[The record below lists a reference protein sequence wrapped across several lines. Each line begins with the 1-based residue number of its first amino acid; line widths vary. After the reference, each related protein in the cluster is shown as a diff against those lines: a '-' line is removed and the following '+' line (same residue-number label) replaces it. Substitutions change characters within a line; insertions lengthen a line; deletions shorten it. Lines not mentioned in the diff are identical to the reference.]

1 LFKKSRQAT
10 NSRRQHAKL
19 SQSVVQAAEY
29 LHKAPL
35 QLISWHD
42 FFEKFDQEKLA
53 MIYQQEK
60 VNGEPS

>member
-1 LFKKSRQAT
+1 MPGGA
-10 NSRRQHAKL
+10 ND
-19 SQSVVQAAEY
+19 
-29 LHKAPL
+29 APL

-60 VNGEPS
+60 VNGELS